1 MANENIKCTPEQ
13 FAEVHTKGLEA
24 AAKATQAYL
33 DKYGDMD
40 CCGYAWVS
48 VCDIKLSTKLGKAMK
63 QCGFDKAY
71 GGGIQLWNPSQ
82 NHTQSLGAKEAGAAA
97 YCDILCE
104 HGFAAYASSRMD

>member
-40 CCGYAWVS
+40 CCGFAWVS
-48 VCDIKLSTKLGKAMK
+48 VYDIKLSTKLGKAMK

-82 NHTQSLGAKEAGAAA
+82 NHTQSLSARAAGATA
-97 YCDILCE
+97 YRNVLRE
-104 HGFAAYASSRMD
+104 YGFEAFSGGRMD